1 MKSLSIVIPIYNRAE
16 IVCRTLNSIAA
27 QECIEKCKIILVDN
41 NSTDNTIDVL
51 SQWKDSPA
59 AAHLDVTILSEHKP
73 GAAAARNCG
82 FNAVDTPWVMFFDS
96 DDEMLPS
103 LIADILDTI
112 NTKSDFD
119 IVGWE
124 IDIEKSDGSHSVG
137 RFVLNKPLENHL
149 RHSSLSTQRYAIRT
163 KLLRKVGAWNESIF
177 AWIDYELGVRILLTR
192 PKMHLLDGLR
202 VAINFTETS
211 ITGRKFSTKP
221 ETFEN
226 ALDTCENHLREAGIS
241 TNWIDIRRAMLAA
254 NYAREQAP
262 AQASRLLSATIKGK
276 PFGKRLFLR
285 LIYLKQRLTPRGTT
299 LLASLLTPSID

>member
-119 IVGWE
+119 IVGW
-124 IDIEKSDGSHSVG
+124 
-137 RFVLNKPLENHL
+137 
-149 RHSSLSTQRYAIRT
+149 
-163 KLLRKVGAWNESIF
+163 
-177 AWIDYELGVRILLTR
+177 
-192 PKMHLLDGLR
+192 
-202 VAINFTETS
+202 
-211 ITGRKFSTKP
+211 
-221 ETFEN
+221 
-226 ALDTCENHLREAGIS
+226 
-241 TNWIDIRRAMLAA
+241 
-254 NYAREQAP
+254 
-262 AQASRLLSATIKGK
+262 
-276 PFGKRLFLR
+276 
-285 LIYLKQRLTPRGTT
+285 
-299 LLASLLTPSID
+299 